1 MHATFD
7 FVSIRVC
14 CMSWPHCSMHISTIA
29 RKRCRIVRRKRGR
42 EIGVWRL
49 PQLMVILCH
58 MFVCSGACLASERWF
73 YSTLSEPH
81 QNRLACTYFLD
92 LITICCHIY
101 QHHIQKN
108 ISTISAPLYW
118 HVFENHH
125 HSDRSSAPASLWRY
139 SGCSSFVYIV
149 LWPDLAAF
157 GDKLS
162 FT

>member
-101 QHHIQKN
+101 QLHIQKKY
-108 ISTISAPLYW
+108 IYY
-118 HVFENHH
+118 
-125 HSDRSSAPASLWRY
+125 LWSIVLARLWK
-139 SGCSSFVYIV
+139 SSSFGSELSPSFFVTIFRLQLV
-149 LWPDLAAF
+149 CLHCFVAWPCRIWR
-157 GDKLS
+157 
-162 FT
+162 